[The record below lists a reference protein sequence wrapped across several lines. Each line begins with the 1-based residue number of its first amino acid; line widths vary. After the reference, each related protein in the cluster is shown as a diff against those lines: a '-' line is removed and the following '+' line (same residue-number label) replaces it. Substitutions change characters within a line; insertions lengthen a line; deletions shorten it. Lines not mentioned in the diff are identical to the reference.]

1 MTALQSKRRINAV
14 ADLSDIKAR
23 SLAGEKLTRDE
34 ALWLAL
40 EAPKKA
46 LYDAAADITA
56 KAAPRD
62 FNFCTIINAKSGRCG
77 EDCRWCAQS
86 KHYAT
91 GAAVYPLADVTRARR
106 SAQAAK
112 RCGVPRWSLV
122 TSGRKLSA
130 REVREIAVLIRDA
143 ASLGLMRED
152 ELRAL
157 KAAGLRR
164 FHCNLE
170 TGPAF
175 FPKVCSTH
183 TQADKIAALRAAKA
197 AGLEICSGALFGM
210 GETMA
215 DRAELALLLRELE
228 VPSIPLN
235 FLSPVK
241 GTPLEHQAPLSDD
254 EILTTVALFRFVNP
268 TAYLRF
274 AGGRSRISPAA
285 EREAVRIGV
294 NASIVGELLTTR
306 GSPLEHDR
314 ALAAEAGYRL

>member
-1 MTALQSKRRINAV
+1 M

-86 KHYAT
+86 KRYET
-91 GAAVYPLADVTRARR
+91 GAAVYPLVDVTRARR
-106 SAQAAK
+106 SALAAK

-130 REVREIAVLIRDA
+130 REVCEIAVLIRDA
-143 ASLGLMRED
+143 ASLGGIEVCASLGLMRGE

-215 DRAELALLLRELE
+215 DRAELALLLRGLE

>member
-1 MTALQSKRRINAV
+1 MPC
-14 ADLSDIKAR
+14 LSDISAK
-23 SLAGEKLTRDE
+23 SLAGERLSREE

-46 LYDAAADITA
+46 LYDAAAEITA
-56 KAAPRD
+56 KAAPRR
-62 FNFCTIINAKSGRCG
+62 FSFCTVVNAKSGRCG

-86 KHYAT
+86 KHYPT
-91 GAAVYPLADVTRARR
+91 GAPVFPLIDASRALR
-106 SAQAAK
+106 SAEAAK
-112 RCGVPRWSLV
+112 RRGVPRWSLV

-130 REVREIAVLIRDA
+130 REVRGISALIRAADA
-143 ASLGLMRED
+143 LGGLEVCASLGLMRED

-157 KAAGLRR
+157 KDAGLRR

-183 TQADKIAALRAAKA
+183 TQAEKIAALRAAKA

-210 GETMA
+210 GETMT

-228 VPSIPLN
+228 VPSVPLN
-235 FLSPVK
+235 FLSPVR

-254 EILTTVALFRFVNP
+254 EILTTVALLRFVCP
-268 TAYLRF
+268 RAYLRF
-274 AGGRSRISPAA
+274 AGGRGRISPAA
-285 EREAVRIGV
+285 EREAVRIGI
-294 NASIVGELLTTR
+294 NASIVGDLLTTA
-306 GSPLEHDR
+306 GSPLELDR
-314 ALAAEAGYRL
+314 SLAAAAGYCL